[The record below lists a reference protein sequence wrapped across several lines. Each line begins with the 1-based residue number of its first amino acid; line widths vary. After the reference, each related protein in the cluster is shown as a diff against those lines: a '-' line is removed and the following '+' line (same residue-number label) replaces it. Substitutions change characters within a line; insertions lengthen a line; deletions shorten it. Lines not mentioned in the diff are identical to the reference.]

1 MKIAEALQAEVEAD
15 SMIPEAVVHEIQ
27 MASHEPNRHSLR
39 GALESHSNE
48 LNAASPHVLSWDK
61 RFVGALDTACNRT
74 VTGTTWLSTY
84 LQALQDSPAH
94 VQSMIK
100 CFAEREVFHF
110 GNGGTQSSQERWRLP
125 IVLGGQLICINVSV
139 VPVPSLGL
147 LLGRDFL
154 ESLGSL
160 SFAKKTIVF
169 SILGPQV
176 VHLQQLM
183 AGHFM
188 LHLQPKDGLWPGLGP
203 EKWRKLGVDGVVE
216 IQLTTPDWSRV
227 KLSMQNSR
235 SDDLHEHLLT
245 EGSIQVGNM
254 VCDVS
259 VQAMTGSPTSNF
271 TTTSSPTTRSPR
283 SRIPFEEWKR
293 PPDRQNQKLH

>member
-1 MKIAEALQAEVEAD
+1 MKEARIKLNEVKRDRGYGKVGSGSSSLKKGTTPSSKKNPCFDYGLPGHWAGDAECRQPGAGLARTKKPGHAKPVKHVKIAEALQAEVEAD

-39 GALESHSNE
+39 DALESHSNE

-154 ESLGSL
+154 ESLGSTL

-203 EKWRKLGVDGVVE
+203 EKWRKLGVDGVW
-216 IQLTTPDWSRV
+216 LKFS
-227 KLSMQNSR
+227 
-235 SDDLHEHLLT
+235 
-245 EGSIQVGNM
+245 
-254 VCDVS
+254 
-259 VQAMTGSPTSNF
+259 
-271 TTTSSPTTRSPR
+271 
-283 SRIPFEEWKR
+283 
-293 PPDRQNQKLH
+293 